1 MSHHDKPLEPT
12 GLVGS
17 TPLVHLRAFDEFGCR
32 ILGKC
37 EFLGPGHS
45 VKDRI
50 GLAMIEDA
58 EREGRLLHGGTVV
71 EGTAGNTGVAVAM
84 VAAAKGYRCILV
96 IPETMA
102 REKADMARAYGAEVR
117 LVPKAPWG
125 DPKHYHQIA
134 QDITAQTP
142 GAVFLDQFNNPANT
156 RAHYDTTGPELWAQ
170 TGGRI
175 DALVTGM
182 GTSGTLCGAGRYLK
196 ERNPAIK
203 VVCSDPMG
211 SIYFNLMTMGE
222 AKAEGSSILEGVGIG
237 RRPGIFDPRVLD
249 GILRVTD
256 AEALDAMW
264 RIIRK
269 EGLFVGG
276 SAGLSVAGAL
286 KLAPTLP
293 PGSTLVTVLCDSGRN
308 SMSKVFNPE
317 WLRAQGLPPGPS

>member
-1 MSHHDKPLEPT
+1 MKPT
-12 GLVGS
+12 DLVGR
-17 TPLVHLRAFDEFGCR
+17 TPLVHLRSFDDSGCR

-58 EREGRLLHGGTVV
+58 ERTGRLRPGGVVV

-84 VAAAKGYRCILV
+84 VAAAKGYRCLLV

-102 REKADMARAYGAEVR
+102 REKADMARAYGAEV
-117 LVPKAPWG
+117 VPARKAPWG
-125 DPKHYHQIA
+125 DPQHYHQIA
-134 QDITAQTP
+134 QRLAGETP

-156 RAHYDTTGPELWAQ
+156 RAHYETTGPELWEQ

-196 ERNPAIK
+196 ERNPAIR

-211 SIYFNLMTMGE
+211 SVYFNLVTSGE
-222 AKAEGSSILEGVGIG
+222 AKADGSSILEGVGIG
-237 RRPGIFDPRVLD
+237 RRPGIFDPATLD

-256 AEALDAMW
+256 AEALAAMW
-264 RIIRK
+264 RIIRR

-308 SMSKVFNPE
+308 AMSKIFNPD
-317 WLRAQGLPPGPS
+317 WMKAQGLPPGPVENPAGA